1 MIEEILRIL
10 RELQEQNNRMEAEI
24 RQLKTNAGRAADTKP
39 MNSTEAALFLGV
51 STIHLYRMVNDGR
64 VRAQRVGKRKWM
76 FLRQDL
82 IDMQQ
87 NKPLTKQEQYE
98 LDRKRS

>member
-1 MIEEILRIL
+1 MIEEILKIL
-10 RELQEQNNRMEAEI
+10 RELQDQIKKMESDVQA
-24 RQLKTNAGRAADTKP
+24 LKTDSGRAADPKP
-39 MNSTEAALFLGV
+39 MNSLEASRFLGV
-51 STIHLYRMVNDGR
+51 STIHLYRMVKDGR
-64 VRAQRVGKRKWM
+64 LRAQRLGKRKWM

-87 NKPLTKQEQYE
+87 NKKLTKQEQYE